1 MQVTLARLPPAPTV
15 RLAVLLALLPLAA
28 PRSLLA
34 QPAPAWAQTA
44 VWYQVFPER
53 FANGDP
59 SNDPTP
65 ESLTGAWPHVGA
77 ARLREVGWAPTPWTH
92 DWTAQEP
99 WAQRLAP
106 GRFYD
111 TVFLRRYGGDLQG
124 LLDRLPYLDSL
135 GVTALYLNPL
145 GDSPSLHK
153 YDAADYRH
161 VDPHFG
167 PDPAGDRA
175 MIAREDLLRPETW
188 TFTSGDRL
196 FLRVIEAAHARGMRV
211 VLDYSWNHTGLMHP
225 AFQSVHAEGEASPF
239 ATWYRVTRWDDPLTP
254 DTSEF
259 AYSGWAGVPELP
271 EFAKPGLTGD
281 PHAGV
286 PYDGDLADGPADH
299 ILAVSRRWLD
309 PDGDGDPRDGVDG
322 YRLDVAEMVP
332 LGFWRRY
339 RAAVKAVNPEAL
351 LVGEIWWQRW
361 PTVMMDPAPYLGV
374 FDAVM
379 HYRPFEPLRRF
390 VLPAPGGGP
399 QIAPSA
405 LTAHLDSVWTSLPPD
420 RLAASWA
427 MAGSHDSPRLLTTL
441 ANPQARYKSGEGLR
455 ESPAYLGGRPGP
467 AAERALR
474 LYRVMQFTLPGA
486 PIVYYGDE
494 AGMWGA
500 DDPDN
505 RRPMVWRD
513 LRHADEAGD
522 PLGRAV
528 VPSPVAPD
536 TSLIAFH
543 AALARLRRA
552 HADVLAH
559 APVEWLDADDA
570 DGLLV
575 YRRGTGD
582 GAVTVTVNV
591 SDEPRRPIAGGGLV
605 LRVGEAFETAAGL
618 RLGPRSAAVL
628 VAGR

>member
-1 MQVTLARLPPAPTV
+1 MRIVV
-15 RLAVLLALLPLAA
+15 LALLAALAPSA
-28 PRSLLA
+28 PA
-34 QPAPAWAQTA
+34 QPAPAWAATA

-53 FANGDP
+53 FANGDAA
-59 SNDPTP
+59 NDPTP

-77 ARLREVGWAPTPWTH
+77 ERLRAVGWAPTPWTH
-92 DWTAQEP
+92 DWTSQEP
-99 WAQRLAP
+99 WAERLAP
-106 GRFYD
+106 GRIYD

-124 LLDRLPYLDSL
+124 LLDRLPYLDAL

-145 GDSPSLHK
+145 NASPSLHK

-188 TFTSGDRL
+188 TFTSADRL
-196 FLRVIEAAHARGMRV
+196 FLRVIEDAHARGMRV
-211 VLDYSWNHTGLMHP
+211 VLDYSWNHTGLNHP
-225 AFQSVHAEGEASPF
+225 AFQSVRALGEASPF
-239 ATWYRVTRWDDPLTP
+239 AGWYRVARWDDPATP

-286 PYDGDLADGPADH
+286 PYDGELADGPAAH

-339 RAAVKAVNPEAL
+339 RGAVKAVNPEAL

-361 PTVMMDPAPYLGV
+361 PTVMMDPAPYADV

-379 HYRPFEPLRRF
+379 HYRPFESLRRF
-390 VLPAPGGGP
+390 VLPGGP
-399 QIAPSA
+399 QIAPRA
-405 LTAHLDSVWTSLPPD
+405 LAAHLDSVWASLPPD

-427 MAGSHDSPRLLTTL
+427 MSGSHDSPRLLSTL
-441 ANPQARYKSGEGLR
+441 ANPQARYKQGEGLR
-455 ESPAYLGGRPGP
+455 ENPAYLGGRPGP

-474 LYRVMQFTLPGA
+474 LYRVLQFTLPGA

-505 RRPMVWRD
+505 RRPMVWAD

-528 VPSPVAPD
+528 VSAPVAPD

-543 AALARLRRA
+543 TALARLRRA

-559 APVEWLDADDA
+559 APVEWMDADDA
-570 DGLLV
+570 EGLLV

-582 GAVTVTVNV
+582 GTVTVAVNV
-591 SDEPRRPIAGGGLV
+591 SDEPRRPLAGGRLV
-605 LRVGEAFETAAGL
+605 LSVGEATETSAGL
-618 RLGPRSAAVL
+618 LLGPRSAAVL